1 MADSIVTPVFRLS
14 FPQLFEAKG
23 FKGGEPKFSA
33 TMLFDEAA
41 QKTQEFRNLVA
52 AAKAAAIEKWSDK
65 VPGNLRNPFRKGE
78 EKPNLDG
85 YEPGMIFVKASA
97 KEEFPPD
104 VVDQAK
110 NEIIVRK
117 EVYAGCYCRAVV
129 TAFAYDG
136 YGTDGV
142 SFGLRAIQ
150 KVGDAPSFGGG
161 GAELL
166 DELPM
171 PDSGSTDAAPA
182 AAAADSFL
190 D

>member
-41 QKTQEFRNLVA
+41 QATPQFAALVA
-52 AAKAAAIEKWSDK
+52 AAKAAAVEKWGDK
-65 VPGNLRNPFRKGE
+65 VPTGLRNPFRKGE
-78 EKPNLDG
+78 EKPDLDG
-85 YEPGMIFVKASA
+85 YEPGMIFVKATA

-104 VVDQAK
+104 IVDQK
-110 NEIIVRK
+110 KQEIVLRK

-171 PDSGSTDAAPA
+171 PEGQAAPA